1 MPEQQQAELT
11 ALILAKDWQA
21 VKNRLDSIHPDEL
34 DAQGYFAKGFLLAFG
49 PALQRNFSD
58 AIHCL
63 ETAHR
68 LAPASIQYLNTLSE
82 AYLHAKR
89 PAMALRAATQA
100 KNLMPVNLFSAIALG
115 RAAWFCGEKEL
126 SLSAFDEA
134 YHLTPPNLSTLKEHL
149 HAITF
154 SLAPF
159 WHESRH
165 GKRVAL
171 VRMESEHRD
180 FLMSCRRNTRFQH
193 HYHLFQDSSGEAIE
207 RDLQSANRSPMETKR
222 IIWVVEK
229 NGNPAGLAELV
240 DLNLNNSRA
249 EMLIGFPE
257 EQPFG
262 ISLEATLL
270 VMEFAFS
277 KIGIHK
283 LISYVYG
290 DNPKS
295 QRNTLHLGFQQ
306 EGLLKSHVVD
316 PSSGERLDLY
326 INGCLSTG
334 FFQNKTLMKLADRLL
349 GRVPEP
355 AKANFSKK
363 IINQWDTSSL
373 MTELPL
379 ILSKDGLIE

>member
-1 MPEQQQAELT
+1 MTAQEQVELT
-11 ALILAKDWQA
+11 ALILAKNWQA
-21 VKNRLDSIHPDEL
+21 VKNSLDLIHPDKL

-49 PALQRNFSD
+49 PASQRNFAD

-68 LAPASIQYLNTLSE
+68 LEPANIQYLNTLSE
-82 AYLHAKR
+82 AYLQAKR
-89 PAMALRAATQA
+89 PAIALRVVTLAN
-100 KNLMPVNLFSAIALG
+100 NLEPGNLFSTIALG

-126 SLSAFDEA
+126 SLSAFGEA
-134 YHLTPPNLSTLKEHL
+134 YRLTPPNLSALKEHL
-149 HAITF
+149 QAISF
-154 SLAPF
+154 SLAPV
-159 WHESRH
+159 WRDSRH

-171 VRMESEHRD
+171 VRMAPKHRD
-180 FLMSCRRNTRFQH
+180 FLMSCRRNTKFQH
-193 HYHLFQDSSGEAIE
+193 RYHLFQDSSNEAIE
-207 RDLQSANRSPMETKR
+207 RDLQSTNHSPLETKR
-222 IIWVVEK
+222 ISWIVEK
-229 NGNPAGLAELV
+229 DGDPAGLAELV

-249 EMLIGFPE
+249 EILVGFPE
-257 EQPFG
+257 EQLFG

-270 VMEFAFS
+270 IMEFAFS

-316 PSSGERLDLY
+316 PVSGERLDLY
-326 INGCLSTG
+326 INGCLSTE
-334 FFQNKTLMKLADRLL
+334 FFQNKTLMKLASRLL

-355 AKANFSKK
+355 NNAKFSGKIKNQLDIASMIAN
-363 IINQWDTSSL
+363 
-373 MTELPL
+373 LPL
-379 ILSKDGLIE
+379 VLAKDGLVE

>member
-1 MPEQQQAELT
+1 MAAQEQVELT

-21 VKNRLDSIHPDEL
+21 IKKILDSIHPDKL

-49 PALQRNFSD
+49 PTSQRKLAD
-58 AIHCL
+58 AIPYL

-68 LAPASIQYLNTLSE
+68 LVPANIQYLNTLSE
-82 AYLHAKR
+82 AYLRANR
-89 PAMALRAATQA
+89 PAIALRVATQA
-100 KNLMPVNLFSAIALG
+100 SNLVPGNLSSTIALG

-126 SLSAFDEA
+126 SLSAFADA
-134 YHLTPPNLSTLKEHL
+134 YRLTPPNLSPLKEHL
-149 HAITF
+149 QAISF
-154 SLAPF
+154 SLATF
-159 WHESRH
+159 WRESCY

-171 VRMESEHRD
+171 VRMVPRHRD
-180 FLMSCRRNTRFQH
+180 FLISCRRNTKFQH
-193 HYHLFQDSSGEAIE
+193 HYHLFQDSSNEAIE
-207 RDLQSANRSPMETKR
+207 RDLQSTNHSPLETKR
-222 IIWVVEK
+222 IAWIVEK
-229 NGNPAGLAELV
+229 DRNPIGLAELV

-249 EMLIGFPE
+249 EILVGFPE

-270 VMEFAFS
+270 IMEFAFS

-316 PSSGERLDLY
+316 PASGERLDLY
-326 INGCLSTG
+326 INGCLSTE
-334 FFQNKTLMKLADRLL
+334 FFQNKTIMKLANRLL
-349 GRVPEP
+349 GRAPEQNN
-355 AKANFSKK
+355 AKFSRNLRYQLDISSM
-363 IINQWDTSSL
+363 IIN
-373 MTELPL
+373 LPL
-379 ILSKDGLIE
+379 IVAKDSGIE